1 MTIFQNYFR
10 ILNKNKAMVILYTV
24 LLLVFAGSNLQTS
37 DNSTNFVASKPD
49 VYVINEDK
57 EGGLSE
63 LLCEYIEENAT
74 IHEPKEKDGEVD
86 EDALSDA
93 LFYRDVNYI
102 IYIPEN
108 FSENFLA
115 GENPEISVKS
125 TGDYQASYMEMLL
138 ERFLE
143 VARALSGQET
153 DEEQLFAEIKDV
165 LAENVQVELTTK
177 LDTGALSKAT
187 FFFNF
192 ANYSLLAGCVYVIA
206 IILSSFRQQTIQKR
220 TVISSTKYT
229 KVNRQLLLANG
240 VFALVLWAFYVV
252 ISMILVKDVM
262 FTTHGLLYIANSFVF
277 AICAL
282 SIGFLIGNL
291 TTNKGALS
299 GIVNV
304 VALGSSFLCGSFV
317 PMEILPEGVLKVAHV
332 LPSYWYIYNNE
343 LIAKIETFDM
353 ESLQPL
359 LVNGLVVV
367 GFTVLFIIITNVVSK
382 KKRVISA

>member
-1 MTIFQNYFR
+1 MTIFRYYFK

-49 VYVINEDK
+49 VYVINEDE
-57 EGGLSE
+57 EGGLSQV
-63 LLCEYIEENAT
+63 LCAYVEENAVVK
-74 IHEPKEKDGEVD
+74 EPKKKNGTVD
-86 EDALSDA
+86 EDAVSDA

-102 IYIPEN
+102 IYIPQN
-108 FSENFLA
+108 FSEDFLA
-115 GENPEISVKS
+115 GNNPKVSVKS
-125 TGDYQASYMEMLL
+125 TGDYQASYMELLL

-143 VARALSGQET
+143 VAGAFFYEGVE
-153 DEEQLFAEIKDV
+153 EEQLFADVKKVLDQTVEI
-165 LAENVQVELTTK
+165 EMTTK
-177 LDTGALSKAT
+177 LDTTALSKAT

-206 IILSSFRQQTIQKR
+206 IILSSFRQETIQKR
-220 TVISSTKYT
+220 TVISATKYT
-229 KVNRQLLLANG
+229 KVNGQLLFANG
-240 VFALVLWAFYVV
+240 AFAVALWAFYVV

-262 FTTHGLLYIANSFVF
+262 FTAHGLLYIANSFVF
-277 AICAL
+277 AMCAL

-291 TTNKGALS
+291 TSNKEALS

-317 PMEILPEGVLKVAHV
+317 PMEILPAGVLKIARI
-332 LPSYWYIYNNE
+332 LPSYWYIQNNE
-343 LIAKIETFDM
+343 LIAKIETFDK

-359 LVNGLVVV
+359 FVNGLIVV
-367 GFTVLFIIITNVVSK
+367 GFTVVFVIVTNVVSK
-382 KKRVISA
+382 KKRVIGG